1 MRRHEMEGAMS
12 KRSIHGTAVFAVVVL
27 ALAFLAGCGGGDG
40 GSPVSGKADV
50 RGYVSS
56 TWGIS
61 ADPAPHGV
69 LGSIEVTG
77 ELEPDT
83 TVDRASVTVTK
94 KTRIILEAGG
104 GRSQGGF
111 DDLSVGQ
118 RVEVV
123 FTGPVMESYPVQATA
138 GEITVLEASGIG
150 EVKDRHELTIM
161 SIPGVV
167 GYGISS
173 RDGRPVIVVM
183 LENDSPA
190 LRSQIPAELEG
201 FEVVTEVT
209 GPIEALPE

>member
-1 MRRHEMEGAMS
+1 MRRQ
-12 KRSIHGTAVFAVVVL
+12 SIHGAAVLTVVIL
-27 ALAFLAGCGGGDG
+27 ALSFMSGCGTENGSRPDG
-40 GSPVSGKADV
+40 GTADI
-50 RGYVSS
+50 RGYISS

-61 ADPAPHGV
+61 ADPAPGGN
-69 LGSIEVTG
+69 LGSIMVDG

-83 TVDRASVTVTK
+83 TVDRASVTVTEE
-94 KTRIILEAGG
+94 TRIYLEAD
-104 GRSQGGF
+104 GRRSEVEF
-111 DDLSVGQ
+111 NDLSVGQ

-150 EVKDRHELTIM
+150 EVKDRHEREIM
-161 SIPGVV
+161 SIPGVT

-183 LENDSPA
+183 LENDSPG
-190 LRSQIPAELEG
+190 LQSRIPTELEG

-209 GPIEALPE
+209 GPVEALPE